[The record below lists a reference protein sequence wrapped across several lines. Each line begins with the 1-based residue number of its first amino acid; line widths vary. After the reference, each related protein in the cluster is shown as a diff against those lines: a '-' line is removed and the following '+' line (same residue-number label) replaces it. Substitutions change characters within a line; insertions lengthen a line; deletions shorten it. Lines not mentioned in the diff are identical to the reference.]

1 MREAIPTSGSPMR
14 AAVAYVVLTGA
25 FSSVFY
31 AVTIISGHISGGAGA
46 YVSGLMWCPALAAL
60 ATARWLGSP
69 LAGWRWPTSRWLWIG
84 YLLPIGYAGL
94 AYAAVWTSGAGT
106 FPAPAF
112 VQATRDALGLPL
124 RSDGAVVL
132 TAWLIYGTT
141 GMVQGTA
148 RALGEEIGW
157 RGYLTPRLVERFG
170 FLPGSLMV
178 GVVWAAWH
186 IPILVFA
193 NYQSA
198 SPLWIAVP
206 SFSVMILALSVTL
219 SWLRLRSGS
228 LWPCALL
235 HASHNL
241 FIQRLLTPATGRTG
255 AWTDW
260 SIDEFGIA
268 LPIATT
274 LVALVILARGR
285 SVRVTDGC

>member
-1 MREAIPTSGSPMR
+1 MREA
-14 AAVAYVVLTGA
+14 AACVVLTVA
-25 FSSVFY
+25 FSSPCY
-31 AVTIISGHISGGAGA
+31 ALTITSGHLSGGAGA

-60 ATARWLGSP
+60 ITARWLGSP
-69 LAGWRWPTSRWLWIG
+69 LDGWRWPAPRWLWIG
-84 YLLPIGYAGL
+84 YLLPIGYAGF
-94 AYAAVWTSGAGT
+94 AYAAVWTFGAGT
-106 FPAPAF
+106 FPAPDF
-112 VQATRDALGLPL
+112 VQTTRNALGLPL
-124 RSDGAVVL
+124 LSNGAVVL

-157 RGYLTPRLVERFG
+157 RGYLAPRLVERFG
-170 FLPGSLMV
+170 FLPGSLIV

-193 NYQSA
+193 DYRSA

-206 SFSVMILALSVTL
+206 SFCVMILALSVTL

-255 AWTDW
+255 VWTDW
-260 SIDEFGIA
+260 SVDEFGIA
-268 LPIATT
+268 LPIVTT
-274 LVALVILARGR
+274 LVAIVIFARKR
-285 SVRVTDGC
+285 SRQVVADGW